1 MPSSSD
7 ASAEVFGHY
16 IQRNGGTWEPLLS
29 ESSALFG
36 HTVEDNIS
44 SVEKELESNA
54 ARLNQLHHILY
65 WSSAP
70 NGSSDATQQ
79 GSEAKT
85 SVSVK
90 FRSLLHLACYHG
102 SLRVVSYLLSKGADA
117 RLKSPGDGQTAHDVS
132 RLEKK
137 GLDPALK
144 INATL
149 ASV

>member
-1 MPSSSD
+1 MPSSD

-16 IQRNGGTWEPLLS
+16 IQRNGSWEPLLS
-29 ESSALFG
+29 ESSALFV
-36 HTVEDNIS
+36 HVVEDNIS
-44 SVEKELESNA
+44 LVEKELESNG

-65 WSSAP
+65 WGSAP
-70 NGSSDATQQ
+70 NGSSELATQQ

-90 FRSLLHLACYHG
+90 FRSLLHLGCYHG

-117 RLKSPGDGQTAHDVS
+117 RLKSPGDGKTAHDVS
-132 RLEKK
+132 RLEK
-137 GLDPALK
+137 GLLDPALK